1 MNVSSL
7 RLQKEGKEEG
17 KKEERRAGGRDLG
30 KKFRG
35 FIVINLAIL
44 AEILTNWQSL

>member
-17 KKEERRAGGRDLG
+17 KKEERRVGGTWERSSVVL
-30 KKFRG
+30 
-35 FIVINLAIL
+35 L
-44 AEILTNWQSL
+44 